1 MCLCVLLLDVLVGM
15 YPMPSQHVSLKFFIV
30 DFLWD
35 FYANE
40 LRPLHA
46 LSPGRRAGYRDIGGI
61 DVLDLDSRNERNLKV
76 QNQ

>member
-1 MCLCVLLLDVLVGM
+1 MCVTFGRPCWNVPHAVPTCEPQVF
-15 YPMPSQHVSLKFFIV
+15 SV
-30 DFLWD
+30 DFLRD